1 MISAYLI
8 YINKVLQ
15 IFKSNLL
22 DSGND
27 EIICDLVEILKIAI
41 QYQYYDLITPE
52 EILDLAQ
59 DDEIDDSQRIKM
71 LSLLPFYDIHNGN
84 TKYSRTA
91 LKKIRG
97 IVSMLAGSEDDN
109 KCEKLD
115 RLYYI
120 DKHELDY
127 SIDYSTITG
136 WTSRTSEILMNLIFD
151 KFHWDSDQKHI
162 FRDIFDKFE
171 IEHGF
176 TGFCMTKNW
185 ILDSILSIKS
195 TDNSISFNEIWNMI
209 QLWTDGNFDVRII
222 VSSSYIKSET
232 EFKYIMSEASK
243 CKIGRMWVGKQFDS
257 SKIEKISRLFDN
269 TNWSLAMI
277 TKFFKFT
284 TDFNTSTDLVQFLE
298 FVNQNNFPEKLTLF
312 LINELV
318 ENIEEDAWFLE
329 QLKYLMIE
337 YHIKILLKDKFQNHS
352 NLMLIGFK

>member
-151 KFHWDSDQKHI
+151 KFH
-162 FRDIFDKFE
+162 
-171 IEHGF
+171 
-176 TGFCMTKNW
+176 
-185 ILDSILSIKS
+185 
-195 TDNSISFNEIWNMI
+195 
-209 QLWTDGNFDVRII
+209 
-222 VSSSYIKSET
+222 
-232 EFKYIMSEASK
+232 
-243 CKIGRMWVGKQFDS
+243 
-257 SKIEKISRLFDN
+257 
-269 TNWSLAMI
+269 
-277 TKFFKFT
+277 
-284 TDFNTSTDLVQFLE
+284 
-298 FVNQNNFPEKLTLF
+298 
-312 LINELV
+312 
-318 ENIEEDAWFLE
+318 
-329 QLKYLMIE
+329 
-337 YHIKILLKDKFQNHS
+337 
-352 NLMLIGFK
+352 

>member
-195 TDNSISFNEIWNMI
+195 TDNSISFNEI
-209 QLWTDGNFDVRII
+209 
-222 VSSSYIKSET
+222 
-232 EFKYIMSEASK
+232 
-243 CKIGRMWVGKQFDS
+243 
-257 SKIEKISRLFDN
+257 
-269 TNWSLAMI
+269 
-277 TKFFKFT
+277 
-284 TDFNTSTDLVQFLE
+284 
-298 FVNQNNFPEKLTLF
+298 
-312 LINELV
+312 
-318 ENIEEDAWFLE
+318 
-329 QLKYLMIE
+329 
-337 YHIKILLKDKFQNHS
+337 
-352 NLMLIGFK
+352 